1 MQLRCSCIC
10 SQASLQRGGG
20 YSGANFQEAPSGSG
34 VSRAEATGVPGADET
49 RKLSFGGLTCITW
62 GPLAI
67 NSHVCA
73 ERKLRLPEPDRIRLI
88 GTPKAGGAD
97 CGVER

>member
-34 VSRAEATGVPGADET
+34 VSRAEATGVPGADGT
-49 RKLSFGGLTCITW
+49 KKIVVW
-62 GPLAI
+62 W
-67 NSHVCA
+67 
-73 ERKLRLPEPDRIRLI
+73 PDVYHM
-88 GTPKAGGAD
+88 GSVGQK
-97 CGVER
+97 